1 MSFSPLLSKRISQT
15 QISQILLFV
24 KAPSFFSSARW
35 YIFILVP
42 WVLNL
47 ERSPRDFSSFLPP
60 HPIPS
65 WGVLKP
71 DVLIEKKNP
80 LVGPT
85 SDSAAWLASCCKCV
99 FSHSWCSFSLIQQVY
114 LLSSEESLMATVCLS
129 TTFQMTPVPP
139 PPAPSITKWWCWKL
153 HFQTSYVF
161 PTTRKG
167 NRHWQ
172 RPSKNWLGW
181 RWGVYSFCSLT
192 CHFLYA
198 ATL

>member
-47 ERSPRDFSSFLPP
+47 KRSHRDFLKFLPP

-71 DVLIEKKNP
+71 DVLIAKPPSLPNFWQCSIA
-80 LVGPT
+80 L
-85 SDSAAWLASCCKCV
+85 SCCKFI
-99 FSHSWCSFSLIQQVY
+99 FSYSRGLFWFIPQVY
-114 LLSSEESLMATVCLS
+114 LVQWWFSSGNWMSPCYLLIDTCSPNPSQTNCVESYIFRLLR
-129 TTFQMTPVPP
+129 TT
-139 PPAPSITKWWCWKL
+139 
-153 HFQTSYVF
+153 
-161 PTTRKG
+161 
-167 NRHWQ
+167 
-172 RPSKNWLGW
+172 
-181 RWGVYSFCSLT
+181 
-192 CHFLYA
+192 
-198 ATL
+198 